1 MRTTVRAGRRKV
13 EIRHADKPLFGEDGA
28 TKEDLADYYARIA
41 PLMLPL
47 VKGRP
52 VALERF
58 PEGLDGSGFLVQH
71 PSHPRWIR
79 TVWTSSGRMMECQEA
94 AALVWCADQA
104 AITLHTWS
112 SRTPRL
118 GLPDRMVLDLDPVGS
133 GREAFAGCREA
144 ARVVREVLSELG
156 LAAYVMTTGSRGL
169 HVHSPLRPEVDD
181 MEVRRLAK
189 AVADR
194 VAARAPEEW
203 TTRVRKAARHGR
215 MFVDYLRNGPG
226 QLAVAPYAV
235 RARPGAPVATP
246 ITWEE
251 LERISSS
258 QEFTIDL
265 ERDECPFAGMR
276 RHARSPRR
284 ALSLL
289 DRGEGGVVPKP
300 RAGHV

>member
-13 EIRHADKPLFGEDGA
+13 EVGNADKPLFGAGGI
-28 TKEDLADYYARIA
+28 TKADLAGYYARIA
-41 PLMLPL
+41 PLMLPQI
-47 VKGRP
+47 KGRP
-52 VALERF
+52 VALQRF
-58 PEGLDGSGFLVQH
+58 PEGIDGSGFLVQH

-79 TVWTSSGRMMECQEA
+79 TVWTSSGRMMECRDA

-104 AITLHTWS
+104 AITLHSWS

-118 GLPDRMVLDLDPVGS
+118 GVPDRMVLDLDPVGE
-133 GREAFAGCREA
+133 GPDAFDTCRQA
-144 ARVVREVLSELG
+144 AWSVREVLSELG

-181 MEVRRLAK
+181 SEVRRLAK

-194 VAARAPEEW
+194 VAARAPAEW

-215 MFVDYLRNGPG
+215 MFVDYLRNGKG
-226 QLAVAPYAV
+226 QLAVAPYTV

-251 LERISSS
+251 LDGLTSS
-258 QEFTIDL
+258 QGFTIDL
-265 ERDECPFAGMR
+265 DRDECPFAGMR
-276 RHARSPRR
+276 RHARSPRK
-284 ALSLL
+284 ALGLL
-289 DRGEGGVVPKP
+289 DQREGGVVPRP
-300 RAGHV
+300 RTERR